1 MKKHKNIIGGNYC
14 PPASGKYFKNI
25 NPANTDDVIGL
36 YAQSELSDVDKAVKS
51 AKKCFKEWSSLP
63 AQKRGEIILNA
74 HNLLIK
80 RKEEIAKIET
90 REMGKTILETRGDV
104 QEAIDTAFYM
114 AGEGRRLFG
123 FTTPSELTNKIA
135 YTMRSPVGVAGII
148 TPWNFPAAIPA
159 WKIFP
164 ALICGNTVVF
174 KPATDTPET
183 ARVFVELLMEAGIPD
198 GVVNLVYGLGK
209 EAGEAIVRHPDV
221 SLVSFTGSSQTG
233 KLIASLCG
241 ESHKRCSLEM
251 GGKNG
256 QIVLSDA
263 DIDLAVDGAL
273 WGAFATSGQRCT
285 ATSRLIIDRKVIK
298 EFSDKLLKR
307 TMKLNVGNGMDAS
320 VDLGPIINQQQL
332 EKIEHYVQIGK
343 DIDSAKLLCGGKILN
358 SGKHKKGF
366 FYEPTIFSD
375 GNSRM
380 TIAREEI
387 FGPVVLII
395 PVNGINEAIDALNST
410 LYGLSSSVYTKN
422 VNHALRVVNEA
433 ESGIVYVNSPTIG
446 AECHLPFGGFKN
458 TGNGHRESGA
468 SALEFFSEIKTV
480 YIDYSGRL
488 QRAQIDTK

>member
-1 MKKHKNIIGGNYC
+1 MKKHNNIIGGKYC
-14 PPASGKYFKNI
+14 PPASGKYFKNT

-36 YAQSELSDVDKAVKS
+36 YAQSGLSDVDKAVES
-51 AKKCFKEWSSLP
+51 AKKCFKGWSSLP

-114 AGEGRRLFG
+114 TGEGRRLFG

-148 TPWNFPAAIPA
+148 SPWNFPAAIPS

-183 ARVFVELLMEAGIPD
+183 ARVFVELLIEAGLPD

-221 SLVSFTGSSQTG
+221 NLVSFTGSSQTG

-241 ESHKRCSLEM
+241 ASHKRCSLEM

-285 ATSRLIIDRKVIK
+285 ATSRLIIDRKIIK
-298 EFSDKLLKR
+298 AFTDKLLKR
-307 TMKLNVGNGMDAS
+307 TMKLNVGNGMDTS

-343 DIDSAKLLCGGKILN
+343 DIDRAKLLCGGKILN

-366 FYEPTIFSD
+366 FYEPTIFAD
-375 GNSRM
+375 GKSCM
-380 TIAREEI
+380 TIAQEEI
-387 FGPVVLII
+387 FGPVVVII
-395 PVNGINEAIDALNST
+395 PVNGINDAVLVLNST
-410 LYGLSSSVYTKN
+410 SYGLSSSVYTNN
-422 VNHALRVVNEA
+422 VNHALRIVNEA